1 MAGNEVI
8 ASVHDHCTVVEKVN
22 NRVTLTCNYCGKTV
36 SCYSRL
42 KKHLAGTGGDVSP
55 CIDVPENIKVQ
66 MRNSLPMNREVL
78 QLFKSCSLLK
88 KTSDS
93 SDSLEQSSNNVDESI
108 QSNLLRKRKHSSIIE
123 YSGLEHEV
131 EVLQVVHYP
140 EILNKLKKEEEEEA
154 EDDSSTQIQRC
165 IGRFFFE
172 NSIDFNAANSAS
184 FKKMIHALG
193 GRGSTTYKVPNCD
206 DLKGCILEEELKA
219 MREHVLEVVC
229 SWRSTGCSILLD
241 GWTDEKGRYM
251 INFVIDC
258 PRGPIYMKSVHFSD
272 SVADVDA
279 MVSLLSGVIE
289 HIGVQNVVQ
298 IVTYTTGGSME
309 AVGKQMTEKYKSVF
323 WTVCASH
330 CIGLMLEEIGML
342 RTGSRVLGKA
352 KAITKFIYS
361 HETVLKLMRKHTR
374 GFNLVTSS
382 RIRSMVPFLILER
395 IKSQKKNLMEM
406 FISPEWKNSTLAST
420 ADGLMVSGL
429 VTGEPSFWTETEML
443 LKATIPL
450 IRALHLLN
458 GGDSR
463 PQLGYIYETMDQVK
477 ETIKKEYKGRK
488 TECQIF
494 WTVIDGIW
502 DNQLHSSIH
511 SAGYFLNPGLYYLDD
526 FYVDAEVAAGLFCCI
541 VRMVGDKREQDL
553 VTSQVNEYRRASGAF
568 GNADAVDQRTK
579 LAPAEW
585 WSLYG
590 GQCPELQQLAIRI
603 LSQTCTG
610 ALRYGLKRSLTEEL
624 HMKGRNCVEQKRLN
638 ELTFVYHNLR
648 LQNLTAPNTDN
659 TDVFLEPM
667 DPMDEWVG
675 GGSMEEKAVEKNEAG
690 REFKILKNEIGM
702 DRKNSYCVNA
712 AFSSYRLV

>member
-1 MAGNEVI
+1 MAANEVI

-22 NRVTLTCNYCGKTV
+22 NRVTLACNYCGKIV

-55 CIDVPENIKVQ
+55 CVDVPENIKVQ
-66 MRNSLPMNREVL
+66 MRNSLPLNREVV
-78 QLFKSCSLLK
+78 QLFKSCSLSK
-88 KTSDS
+88 KSSNS
-93 SDSLEQSSNNVDESI
+93 SDSLEQNSNSAESI
-108 QSNLLRKRKHSSIIE
+108 QPNLSRKRKHSAIVE

-131 EVLQVVHYP
+131 EVLQVVHCP

-154 EDDSSTQIQRC
+154 EDDSYRQTQRC
-165 IGRFFFE
+165 IGRFFYE

-193 GRGSTTYKVPNCD
+193 RRGSTAYKVPNCD

-219 MREHVLEVVC
+219 MREHVLEIVC

-241 GWTDEKGRYM
+241 GWTNEKGR
-251 INFVIDC
+251 
-258 PRGPIYMKSVHFSD
+258 S
-272 SVADVDA
+272 
-279 MVSLLSGVIE
+279 
-289 HIGVQNVVQ
+289 
-298 IVTYTTGGSME
+298 
-309 AVGKQMTEKYKSVF
+309 
-323 WTVCASH
+323 
-330 CIGLMLEEIGML
+330 LMLEEIGML

-361 HETVLKLMRKHTR
+361 HEIILTLMRKHTC

-382 RIRSMVPFLILER
+382 RISSMVPFLILER
-395 IKSQKKNLMEM
+395 IESQKKNLREM

-420 ADGLMVSGL
+420 ADGLMVAGL

-443 LKATIPL
+443 LKASIPL

-463 PQLGYIYETMDQVK
+463 PQLGYIYETMDQLYPFSRLLLK
-477 ETIKKEYKGRK
+477 SG
-488 TECQIF
+488 F
-494 WTVIDGIW
+494 
-502 DNQLHSSIH
+502 
-511 SAGYFLNPGLYYLDD
+511 LYYLDD
-526 FYVDAEVAAGLFCCI
+526 FYVDAEVAARLFCCI
-541 VRMVGDKREQDL
+541 VRMADNKREQDL
-553 VTSQVNEYRRASGAF
+553 ITSQVNEYRRASGAF

-579 LAPAEW
+579 LAPANW

-590 GQCPELQQLAIRI
+590 GQCPELQRLATRI

-624 HMKGRNCVEQKRLN
+624 HMKAYI
-638 ELTFVYHNLR
+638 FVYHNLR
-648 LQNLTAPNTDN
+648 LQNLSAPNTDN

-667 DPMDEWVG
+667 DPTDEWVG
-675 GGSMEEKAVEKNEAG
+675 GGSMEEKAADQNGNA
-690 REFKILKNEIGM
+690 N
-702 DRKNSYCVNA
+702 NSWM
-712 AFSSYRLV
+712 FSS

>member
-1 MAGNEVI
+1 MNYCCRIEKTRLAEKAFRFKVMAANEVT
-8 ASVHDHCTVVEKVN
+8 ASVHDHCTVVDKVN
-22 NRVTLTCNYCGKTV
+22 NRVTLACNYCGKIL

-66 MRNSLPMNREVL
+66 MRNSLPVNKEVV
-78 QLFKSCSLLK
+78 QLLKSCSHSK
-88 KTSDS
+88 KNSNS
-93 SDSLEQSSNNVDESI
+93 SDSLEQNSNNVEESI
-108 QSNLLRKRKHSSIIE
+108 QPSLPRKRKH

-131 EVLQVVHYP
+131 EDLQVVHYP
-140 EILNKLKKEEEEEA
+140 EILNKLKKEEEEEV
-154 EDDSSTQIQRC
+154 EDDSYRQTQRC

-172 NSIDFNAANSAS
+172 NGIDFNAANSAS

-193 GRGSTTYKVPNCD
+193 GRGSTAYKVPNSD
-206 DLKGCILEEELKA
+206 DLKGCILEEELNA
-219 MREHVLEVVC
+219 MREHVLEIVC

-241 GWTDEKGRYM
+241 GWTDERGRYM

-258 PRGPIYMKSVHFSD
+258 PRGPIYMKSVDFSD

-289 HIGVQNVVQ
+289 DIGVENVVQ

-361 HETVLKLMRKHTR
+361 HETVLTLMRKHTR

-382 RIRSMVPFLILER
+382 RIRSMVSFLILER
-395 IKSQKKNLMEM
+395 IKSQKKNLREM

-420 ADGLMVSGL
+420 ADGLMVAGL
-429 VTGEPSFWTETEML
+429 VTGELSFWTEAEML
-443 LKATIPL
+443 LKASTPL

-494 WTVIDGIW
+494 WTIIDGIW

-511 SAGYFLNPGLYYLDD
+511 SAGYFLNPGLYYFDD

-541 VRMVGDKREQDL
+541 VRMAGDKREQDL
-553 VTSQVNEYRRASGAF
+553 ITSQVNEYRRASGAF
-568 GNADAVDQRTK
+568 GNADAVDQRMK
-579 LAPAEW
+579 LAPAKW

-590 GQCPELQQLAIRI
+590 GQCPELQRLAIRI

-624 HMKGRNCVEQKRLN
+624 HMKGRNRVEQKRLN

-648 LQNLTAPNTDN
+648 LQNLSASNMDN

-675 GGSMEEKAVEKNEAG
+675 GGSIEEEADEQNG
-690 REFKILKNEIGM
+690 NDYDSWM
-702 DRKNSYCVNA
+702 
-712 AFSSYRLV
+712 FSS